1 MVTLE
6 TSNELLF
13 LKKDDIFTKF
23 ITLVTKFLPL
33 PPKIIYLDHLDKHLL
48 SFSETKSFPLLK
60 SNDNFFSGT
69 LPIIKY
75 LIKSSKDIS
84 DGVNL
89 DNRVILLGENIKEEA
104 KVEMWL
110 NFIFTKIYPI
120 IIEIEMQLYGKKE
133 FDIRNFEYAVNDLLE
148 ILVDINQYLQLK
160 PFLTANHVQLGDIML
175 TSALFNC
182 YNDIFTQNELNLIPN
197 VIRVFKF
204 VSNMRLFIKVFGKAI
219 PCKKVKKPEPY
230 DENKKEVNNKNK
242 NKDENNMQKKNLE
255 EKNENKKKKNKKSK

>member
-6 TSNELLF
+6 TSSELLF

-89 DNRVILLGENIKEEA
+89 DNRLILLGENIKEEA

-120 IIEIEMQLYGKKE
+120 IIEIEIQLYGKKP
-133 FDIRNFEYAVNDLLE
+133 FDIRNFEYTLNDLLE

-204 VSNMRLFIKVFGKAI
+204 VSNMRLFVKVFGKAI

-230 DENKKEVNNKNK
+230 VENKKEENNK
-242 NKDENNMQKKNLE
+242 NKDENNNREKKLE
-255 EKNENKKKKNKKSK
+255 ENNENKKKKNKKNK

>member
-1 MVTLE
+1 MVTPE
-6 TSNELLF
+6 TSNDLLF

-33 PPKIIYLDHLDKHLL
+33 PPKIIYLDHLDKRLL

-75 LIKSSKDIS
+75 LIRSSKDIS

-89 DNRVILLGENIKEEA
+89 DNRLILLGENIKEEA

-120 IIEIEMQLYGKKE
+120 IMEIEMQLYGKKE
-133 FDIRNFEYAVNDLLE
+133 FDIRNFEFAVNDLLE

-204 VSNMRLFIKVFGKAI
+204 VSNMRLFVKVFGKAI
-219 PCKKVKKPEPY
+219 PCKKVKKPEPFI
-230 DENKKEVNNKNK
+230 ENKKDQNCKEQ
-242 NKDENNMQKKNLE
+242 NKDDHNNGKNLE
-255 EKNENKKKKNKKSK
+255 EKNSENKKKKNKKNK

>member
-33 PPKIIYLDHLDKHLL
+33 PPKIIYLDHIDKHLL

-84 DGVNL
+84 DGVIL
-89 DNRVILLGENIKEEA
+89 DNRIILLGENLKEEA

-120 IIEIEMQLYGKKE
+120 IIEIENQLYGKKP
-133 FDIRNFEYAVNDLLE
+133 FDIRNFEYALNDLLE
-148 ILVDINQYLQLK
+148 ILVDVNQYLQLK

-204 VSNMRLFIKVFGKAI
+204 VSNMRLFVKVFGKAI

-230 DENKKEVNNKNK
+230 VENKEEKNYK
-242 NKDENNMQKKNLE
+242 NKDVIDNGIKNLE
-255 EKNENKKKKNKKSK
+255 ENNENKKKKNKKNK